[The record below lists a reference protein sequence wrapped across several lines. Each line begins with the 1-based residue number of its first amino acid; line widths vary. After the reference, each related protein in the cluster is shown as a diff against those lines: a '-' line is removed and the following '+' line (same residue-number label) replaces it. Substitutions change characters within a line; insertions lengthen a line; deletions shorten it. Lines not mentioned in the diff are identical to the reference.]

1 MLTVDLSKF
10 ATLLLILYPSKV
22 CEYFLLFLTHCQCIL
37 FELKMFE
44 NFEEHS
50 ETERGEVNWSYWGR
64 EDLPGVSKMPPWALK
79 SSISPNWSSD

>member
-50 ETERGEVNWSYWGR
+50 ETEGRSELVILGQRRLARG
-64 EDLPGVSKMPPWALK
+64 K
-79 SSISPNWSSD
+79 